1 MQAERVILETDEN
14 GHVSGLPR
22 LPPCSKVEAI
32 FVVLDSEKTETYAP
46 PPDSVPPVK
55 PRETPVEILK
65 RISALAVRRANDH
78 FSGEDH
84 DEVLYGW
91 KKRR

>member
-14 GHVSGLPR
+14 GQVSGLPR

-32 FVVLDSEKTETYAP
+32 FVVLDSEKTDRPAAP
-46 PPDSVPPVK
+46 SDSAVQEK
-55 PRETPVEILK
+55 PGRTLVEVFK
-65 RISALAVRRANDH
+65 RLNALANLPEDDN

-84 DEVLYGW
+84 DKVLYGW
-91 KKRR
+91 EDRK